1 MSLFPD
7 DAFARERPLVLVA
20 SADGPTRIAVARTVA
35 RLGLTALITLDGEV
49 ALAAARDYDQTLIG
63 AVLDAYLPTLSGWDV
78 ARSLHST
85 VADLPLVVLERGGD
99 RPQGQNHAHT
109 AIFSVD
115 DLPGLADYLSCLA
128 EALAAAER
136 VA

>member
-7 DAFARERPLVLVA
+7 DTFAHERPLVLVA

-35 RLGLTALITLDGEV
+35 RLGLTALITMDGDA
-49 ALAAARDYDQTLIG
+49 ALAAARDYDETLIG

-85 VADLPLVVLERGGD
+85 VADLPLVVLDRGGD
-99 RPQGQNHAHT
+99 RSQGQDHAHA
-109 AIFSVD
+109 AIFPVD
-115 DLPGLADYLSCLA
+115 DLAGLADYLSCLA
-128 EALAAAER
+128 EFPAVTAR